1 MSATFLQGSSL
12 DDELK
17 NTIKRLP
24 LTAESLDSRG
34 LYLFDDGFRFI
45 IWFGRMLSP
54 DLSKNLLGQ
63 DFAADLSRVSFSAIL
78 VCIGLLFFPFPP
90 SIYHCK

>member
-12 DDELK
+12 DDEL
-17 NTIKRLP
+17 NSTIKRLP

-34 LYLFDDGFRFI
+34 LYLFNDGFRLI

-54 DLSKNLLGQ
+54 DLSMNLLGK
-63 DFAADLSRVSFSAIL
+63 DFAADLSRVSFSATLICVIL
-78 VCIGLLFFPFPP
+78 IFFLFLFP
-90 SIYHCK
+90 S